1 LESGDNNLAGAVME
15 PHSLSTLPTELIC
28 AILSSVASADDLLSV
43 ILTSRR
49 IYDSF
54 KTKRESILSAV
65 AYHSLN
71 AHILADALIT
81 VRYLR
86 KRSELSVFTTRRY
99 PTSLDQTILK
109 DRNES
114 PASLQLPLMELVLF
128 FQYQRVV
135 EHFVKDYAS
144 RHLMKYGGPP
154 LTTTELYRLRRAFY
168 RYDTFQTTN
177 LLTMYMRESE
187 RDMVVWPT
195 LLTEYATSPWEVE
208 EVLCVHQF
216 FIEQLEEVLD
226 QVEAEY
232 IESVVASTQA
242 TAGLGGDPDET
253 RWHSEG
259 VAKSSIDHPSHF
271 YETDIEHDE
280 DARSV
285 FWASEKQDQILTA
298 EYLSTF
304 GLPFLCRLF
313 HLTDK
318 RARRAIIVENFV
330 GHACVLDESLL
341 SSVNPFNQEKQG
353 LEEGKAIDFEGDAP
367 EKRNLGWLWANQ
379 YLPTPYYASPC
390 DYDFRSWGYVFW
402 DLPRLEYL
410 NVINEP
416 CPRVNRNRSPQKR
429 DRGREK
435 SVEER
440 LREMDIIEERT
451 DFQFY

>member
-1 LESGDNNLAGAVME
+1 ME
-15 PHSLSTLPTELIC
+15 PPSLSTLPTELIC
-28 AILSSVASADDLLSV
+28 AILSSVASAGDLLSV

-49 IYDSF
+49 FYESF

-65 AYHSLN
+65 AHHSLN
-71 AHILADALIT
+71 SHILADALIT
-81 VRYLR
+81 VRYLK
-86 KRSELSVFTTRRY
+86 KRSEDSLFTERCH
-99 PTSLDQTILK
+99 PTPLDQNILM

-114 PASLQLPLMELVLF
+114 PISLRLPLTELVFF

-135 EHFVKDYAS
+135 EDFVQDYAS
-144 RHLMKYGGPP
+144 RQLMKYGGPP

-177 LLTMYMRESE
+177 LLTMDMRGSE
-187 RDMVVWPT
+187 RDTVVWPT

-208 EVLCVHQF
+208 EVLCVHQYV
-216 FIEQLEEVLD
+216 IERLEEVLD
-226 QVEAEY
+226 QVETEY

-242 TAGLGGDPDET
+242 TASLGGDPDET
-253 RWHSEG
+253 RWHSVG
-259 VAKSSIDHPSHF
+259 VAKSSRDHPSHF
-271 YETDIEHDE
+271 YETDINHDE
-280 DARSV
+280 DERSL
-285 FWASEKQDQILTA
+285 FWTSEKRYQILTA

-304 GLPFLCRLF
+304 GLPFLRRLF
-313 HLTDK
+313 NFTDK
-318 RARRAIIVENFV
+318 RTRRAIIVENRV
-330 GHACVLDESLL
+330 GHACTLDEAML
-341 SSVNPFNQEKQG
+341 SSVNPFKQEKQDP
-353 LEEGKAIDFEGDAP
+353 EEGKALDFEGDTP
-367 EKRNLGWLWANQ
+367 DQRNLGWLWANQ
-379 YLPTPYYASPC
+379 YLATPYYASPC

-402 DLPRLEYL
+402 DRPRLEHL
-410 NVINEP
+410 NVVKEP